1 MWTALT
7 HFNIKGFPRTLVLK
21 QKNHWRRATQSLGSR
36 LRSCELIHIFPRLS
50 PDLAICASVTFSSA
64 FFHLYRCLLYLFLN
78 RALFPKID
86 INNDKQ
92 VSMTELYGWIEQHM
106 KKHVL
111 QGTNVRLRELDT
123 NEDGKVSWEEYRAA
137 EYPPSIEKG

>member
-1 MWTALT
+1 M
-7 HFNIKGFPRTLVLK
+7 KGFGAEEPLDKGNAVSIALLVADSYFPALITLL
-21 QKNHWRRATQSLGSR
+21 
-36 LRSCELIHIFPRLS
+36 F
-50 PDLAICASVTFSSA
+50 
-64 FFHLYRCLLYLFLN
+64 RCLLYSFLN

-106 KKHVL
+106 KQHVL
-111 QGTNVRLRELDT
+111 QGTDVRLRELDT

-137 EYPPSIEKG
+137 EYPPSMEKG